1 MRFGIK
7 RVGLGIGNVL
17 GWGLLLAAA
26 SAKAQTLSNLSVSP
40 KIEAA
45 SSAEQFVT
53 PYDNPV
59 ITGKYTL
66 GVLPTG
72 RVTSAKSLGN
82 DDFQWL
88 YRLFDIWGEQSCEA
102 DDLLCQPRTQRGE
115 LHAWPLNEG
124 EFAANANATFD
135 FEAHGTLLGKSGGSI
150 GLGQELDLTVVPV
163 GDTDVG
169 SAQDIRVQ
177 SSFPRVR
184 TTLVEGTIIVPVN
197 VIVVVPAANMP
208 DERTLM
214 QRYAKPDL
222 IRALFDDVWTTST
235 FVRAPSGLLE
245 ILGAWGFR
253 TEQTGTIAGETL
265 PATVHRMA
273 VDQGVLRG
281 RRWELGFM
289 PDDIFSQCGV
299 QIRLMDIA
307 VVETDSTTLIR
318 REGICAG
325 GETEKSLKTSLKGLA
340 EGKLKDPLLRTVIFT
355 TRIRPPG
362 TLFARGNEA
371 SCPDGISIPGITVEN
386 RDSIIALDEIR
397 RYDESGGVP
406 LTLAHEMAHGLGM
419 DHDTSAAC
427 GPTGAGNLM
436 CNTVSRVKMHI
447 RGCQRR
453 DGVVLGDAPHNCL
466 PVDDLPA
473 DDAADVVT
481 CDVMRRNALNAQPDS
496 TPPTLNAGPDQV
508 LECTSPTGASATLT
522 GIAEDPESGVGDII
536 WRGANSMVLGS
547 GTSIV
552 APFGFGDNVVSA
564 AVANGAGGLPVFDTV
579 AIKVQDTVG
588 PTIPALANVVGT
600 ACDTSGAFTLAVPA
614 ATDLCSTTVAVTGK
628 VIQTDGVPLATPIS
642 VSGTGQVSLP
652 PGLHVVQWTATDE
665 HGNVTT
671 ATQSLLLAACMS
683 AINGMNLGDRT
694 RLESPSGAPVNL
706 TNFGEAVLNVGVEA
720 RVGSIVSQGPVFLR
734 ERARVDGSVTTARYV
749 QRQNQVNVT
758 GTVTEFA
765 TLGLPPPLSIT
776 TPWPTSNQGPVNL
789 EPDQQRS
796 LVPGSF
802 ASVAVKSR
810 STLTLASGTYF
821 FTSIAMEPQA
831 ILKVNGPVTIEV
843 RDNATFRGTV
853 VGQTNAP
860 APVALRYRGT
870 ATLGLETGWYGSV
883 LAPNAA
889 AIIGGYQS
897 ATLRG
902 QILARTIELRPD
914 VVVTAENPPS
924 GGLFQTLSLPAS
936 FKFKNQDED
945 KDEAQAELALT
956 SCSVGH
962 GSASLPGV
970 AAGLLVAFGMLLR
983 RRSGGRPLKTLS

>member
-7 RVGLGIGNVL
+7 RVGLGMGNVL
-17 GWGLLLAAA
+17 GCGLLLAAA

-40 KIEAA
+40 KIDAA

-59 ITGKYTL
+59 ITGRYTL
-66 GVLPTG
+66 GVLPTTAVM
-72 RVTSAKSLGN
+72 RAKSLQS
-82 DDFQWL
+82 DFQWK
-88 YRLFDIWGEQSCEA
+88 YERFDIWGEQSCEA
-102 DDLLCQPRTQRGE
+102 DDLLCQPRVQRGE
-115 LHAWPLNEG
+115 LHAWPIQEG
-124 EFAANANATFD
+124 EFAANANAAFN
-135 FEAHGTLLGKSGGSI
+135 FEAHGSLLGQSGGSI
-150 GLGQELDLTVVPV
+150 GLGQELE
-163 GDTDVG
+163 DTDVV
-169 SAQDIRVQ
+169 RLPF
-177 SSFPRVR
+177 SFPRVR
-184 TTLVEGTIIVPVN
+184 TTLVEGTLIVPVN

-208 DERTLM
+208 DERLVM

-235 FVRAPSGLLE
+235 FVRAPSGALD

-265 PATVHRMA
+265 PATVLHRMA
-273 VDQGVLRG
+273 VDQGAFRG

-307 VVETDSTTLIR
+307 VVETDDTTLVR
-318 REGICAG
+318 REGQCSGGGVFG
-325 GETEKSLKTSLKGLA
+325 GENTLRNGLKGLA
-340 EGKLKDPLLRTVIFT
+340 EGQLDDPSLRTVIFT

-362 TLFARGNEA
+362 TLFARGGEA
-371 SCPDGISIPGITVEN
+371 SCPDGVSLPGVTIDN

-406 LTLAHEMAHGLGM
+406 LTLAHEMAHGLGL

-436 CNTVSRVKMHI
+436 CDTVSRVKMHI

-453 DGVVLGDAPHNCL
+453 DGVVLVDAPHNCL
-466 PVDDLPA
+466 PADDLPA

-496 TPPTLNAGPDQV
+496 TPPTLDAGPDQV
-508 LECTSPTGASATLT
+508 IECTSPTGASATLT

-536 WRGANSMVLGS
+536 WRANGVVLGS
-547 GTSIV
+547 GSTVV
-552 APFGFGDNVVSA
+552 AAFGFGDNVAGAS
-564 AVANGAGGLPVFDTV
+564 VASGAGGLPVHDTV

-588 PTIPALANVVGT
+588 PAIPALANVVGT

-614 ATDLCSTTVAVTGK
+614 ATDPCSTTVTVNGK
-628 VIQTDGVPLATPIS
+628 VIQTDGVPLAAPVA
-642 VSGTGQVSLP
+642 VSATGQVSLL
-652 PGLHVVQWTATDE
+652 PGLHVVQWSATDE

-749 QRQNQVNVT
+749 QRQNQVIVT

-765 TLGLPPPLSIT
+765 TLALPPPLSIT

-789 EPDQQRS
+789 EPDQQQS
-796 LVPGSF
+796 LAPGSF
-802 ASVAVKSR
+802 TSVAVKSR

-843 RDNATFRGTV
+843 RDNATFRGSV

-889 AIIGGYQS
+889 AIIGGYQN

-902 QILARTIELRPD
+902 QILAHTIELRPD
-914 VVVTAENPPS
+914 VIVTAENPPS
-924 GGLFQTLSLPAS
+924 GGLFQTLSLPTA
-936 FKFKNQDED
+936 FKFKGED

-970 AAGLLVAFGMLLR
+970 AAGLLMALGMLLR
-983 RRSGGRPLKTLS
+983 RRSGGRLVKTLS